1 MIAALIKSGKIL
13 KGRPQ
18 KDHRGL
24 GLRLGALESMMVI
37 KSVTV
42 ITISTVQLLNFN
54 FFNGYQ
60 QRNY

>member
-24 GLRLGALESMMVI
+24 GLRLGALESMMMKMI
-37 KSVTV
+37 K
-42 ITISTVQLLNFN
+42 QC
-54 FFNGYQ
+54 YC
-60 QRNY
+60 NYNIYSAIIKL